1 MAEILSY
8 YASLPLV
15 EWLAVISSVLYVI
28 LAAHN
33 NRWCWPAA
41 LVSTTLY
48 TAIFYEFY
56 LWSDSLLQ
64 VYYFGMAIYGWFCWR
79 NNPKKANNETPL
91 VVNEKAISFH
101 ITAVL
106 ACAVLS
112 VALGIFMDRVTPT
125 HFPYLDA
132 ATTVFALFATY
143 LVTQKVLENWLYWI
157 VIDLVSIYL
166 YVEKDLLPT
175 AFLFGFF
182 TLFAGYGYL
191 KWRKCLSTE
200 QLEPQ
205 YQ

>member
-1 MAEILSY
+1 MTEILSY

-79 NNPKKANNETPL
+79 NNPEKVNNETPL

-101 ITAVL
+101 ITVVL

>member
-1 MAEILSY
+1 MTEILSY

-79 NNPKKANNETPL
+79 NNPEKVNNETPL

>member
-132 ATTVFALFATY
+132 ATTVFSLFATY